1 MVQRLQSVLT
11 LYLSGVLAFLG
22 LWWYIYRKKEYH
34 LTDKDDANDETT
46 ADQEHLSSPRDV
58 GNCVVENGHSTG
70 MHLDGHAV
78 RERSLVEQELV
89 DITNTAAAEQGIVP
103 LCQSQ
108 PEVRV
113 VAADGLISSLVTAAV
128 KPVYESTESS
138 AQVFLETAAQGGPKQ
153 DLELQ
158 WEHQPCVPSAMRAT
172 SHESTCSLSICDLGS
187 GKSKS
192 VGESAGLNQPP
203 QSETLEDITNSTLNL
218 EPTGELVR
226 LEPAGEVVRLEP
238 AGGEVV
244 RLEPAGGEVVRL
256 EPAGGEVVRLEPAG
270 GEVVRLEPAGG
281 EVVRLEPAG
290 GEVVRLEPA
299 GGEVVRLEP
308 AGGEVEKIRLELA
321 VEVEKVRLEEEVV
334 RLEPAEEE
342 VRLEPA
348 EEEVR
353 LEPAEEEVRL
363 EPAEEEVR
371 LEPAEEEVRLEP
383 AEEEVRLEPAEEEVR
398 LEPAEEEV
406 RLEPAEEEVRLEPAE
421 EEVRLEPAEEEVRL
435 EPAEEEVRLEPAE
448 EEVRL
453 EPAEEE
459 VRLEPAEEEV
469 RLEPA
474 EEEVRLEPAEEE
486 VRLEP
491 AEEVEEVRLE
501 PAEEVEMV
509 RRDPAEEV
517 EMVRREPAEEEEVVR
532 LEPEGD
538 ILSAVEEPTF
548 ESSLQADTCL
558 ASPSHLITSRV
569 SASKQPLGML
579 RLPQKKES
587 EECKLSRSNTAEI
600 NQLVSGL
607 ITDVV
612 SAAVNQFL
620 KEKTQLGHS
629 VSPLRSGDPCKAPD
643 HISMDNSEPEHE
655 MPPLFQEDPCSTT
668 GRENISSSPIVQE
681 DVKHDHS
688 SRAEIET
695 EKIEPAE
702 DSAVG
707 DFGSSA
713 RQTEKVS
720 SGKELS
726 TSMSPQPPR
735 GPAEE
740 LGATSMFLT
749 NGWWMANV
757 TGSGVNSMD
766 CVDGY
771 CQHEARD
778 IKHSSPSLPSQL
790 LNTNQAIE
798 KYNQS
803 HNSSQSPTVWEIEV
817 PKHFV
822 GRLIG
827 KKGRHVNY
835 LKETSGAKVFI
846 TVLPY
851 TQEFQICHIEGSEEQ
866 VDCALEL
873 IRKKFK
879 DLDVTNCYVQPP
891 VASLPSLSI
900 TSWLLLPHR
909 VTVEVTVIQVAS
921 GNCVFLQQHKH
932 PTFHAFCSL
941 DQNMSL
947 CYSHPGCPPLPA
959 PVEVG
964 VICAAQMPEGSW
976 WRAQVMGHHEET
988 MVELRYVDYGGYDIV
1003 KMDTLRQIRSDFV
1016 ALPFQ
1021 GSEVILENIAPIP
1034 DFSAAAKS
1042 ALEEMTR
1049 GLALLAQVTNCHTSG
1064 IPLVQIWRTEGE
1076 ELVSVN
1082 RAMVD
1087 NGLCTWVDSP

>member
-70 MHLDGHAV
+70 MHLDWHAV
-78 RERSLVEQELV
+78 KERSLVEQELV
-89 DITNTAAAEQGIVP
+89 A
-103 LCQSQ
+103 CQSQ

-113 VAADGLISSLVTAAV
+113 VAADGLISGLATAAV

-138 AQVFLETAAQGGPKQ
+138 AQVFLETAAEGGPEQ

-192 VGESAGLNQPP
+192 VGESAGLNQPL
-203 QSETLEDITNSTLNL
+203 QSATLEDITNSTLK
-218 EPTGELVR
+218 
-226 LEPAGEVVRLEP
+226 LEPAEEVVVRLEP
-238 AGGEVV
+238 AE
-244 RLEPAGGEVVRL
+244 A
-256 EPAGGEVVRLEPAG
+256 
-270 GEVVRLEPAGG
+270 
-281 EVVRLEPAG
+281 
-290 GEVVRLEPA
+290 
-299 GGEVVRLEP
+299 
-308 AGGEVEKIRLELA
+308 
-321 VEVEKVRLEEEVV
+321 EEVV
-334 RLEPAEEE
+334 RLEPAEEVVRLEPAVEVVRLEPAVEVVRLEPTVEVVRLEPTVEVVRLEPAVEVVRLEPTVEVVRLEPAEEVRLEPAEEVRLEPAEEVRLEPAEEVRLEPAEEVRLEPAEEVVRLEPAEEVVRLEPAEEVVRLEPAEEVVRLEPAEEVVRLEPAEEVVRLEPTVEVVRLEPAEEVRLEPAEEVRLEPAEEEEE

-348 EEEVR
+348 EEE
-353 LEPAEEEVRL
+353 EE
-363 EPAEEEVR
+363 
-371 LEPAEEEVRLEP
+371 
-383 AEEEVRLEPAEEEVR
+383 
-398 LEPAEEEV
+398 
-406 RLEPAEEEVRLEPAE
+406 
-421 EEVRLEPAEEEVRL
+421 
-435 EPAEEEVRLEPAE
+435 
-448 EEVRL
+448 
-453 EPAEEE
+453 
-459 VRLEPAEEEV
+459 
-469 RLEPA
+469 
-474 EEEVRLEPAEEE
+474 
-486 VRLEP
+486 
-491 AEEVEEVRLE
+491 
-501 PAEEVEMV
+501 
-509 RRDPAEEV
+509 
-517 EMVRREPAEEEEVVR
+517 VR

-538 ILSAVEEPTF
+538 ILSSVEEPTC

-569 SASKQPLGML
+569 SASKQPLGIL
-579 RLPQKKES
+579 RSPQKKES
-587 EECKLSRSNTAEI
+587 EECKFSRSNTAEI

-607 ITDVV
+607 ITNVV
-612 SAAVNQFL
+612 SAAVSQFL
-620 KEKTQLGHS
+620 KEKTQLGHG
-629 VSPLRSGDPCKAPD
+629 VSPLHSGDPCKAPD
-643 HISMDNSEPEHE
+643 HISMDNSEHE
-655 MPPLFQEDPCSTT
+655 MPPLFQEDLCSTT
-668 GRENISSSPIVQE
+668 GRENISSSPIVHE

-695 EKIEPAE
+695 EKIELAE
-702 DSAVG
+702 KDSAVG
-707 DFGSSA
+707 DSGSSSG
-713 RQTEKVS
+713 QTEKVS

-735 GPAEE
+735 GPAEG

-749 NGWWMANV
+749 NGWWMATV
-757 TGSGVNSMD
+757 PGSGVNNMD

-778 IKHSSPSLPSQL
+778 NKHSSPSLPSQL

-803 HNSSQSPTVWEIEV
+803 HNRSQSPTVWEIEV

-835 LKETSGAKVFI
+835 LKEMSGAKVFI
-846 TVLPY
+846 TALPY

-891 VASLPSLSI
+891 VTSLPSLSI

-932 PTFHAFCSL
+932 PTFHALCSL

-947 CYSHPGCPPLPA
+947 CYSHPGCPLLPA

-964 VICAAQMPEGSW
+964 VICAAQMPEGAW

-1003 KMDTLRQIRSDFV
+1003 KTDTLRQIRSDFV

-1049 GLALLAQVTNCHTSG
+1049 GLALLAQVEKRSAWIRLLLMYSLQNDMSWC
-1064 IPLVQIWRTEGE
+1064 L
-1076 ELVSVN
+1076 
-1082 RAMVD
+1082 
-1087 NGLCTWVDSP
+1087 

>member
-34 LTDKDDANDETT
+34 LTDKDDSNDETT

-58 GNCVVENGHSTG
+58 GNCVVENSHSTG

-113 VAADGLISSLVTAAV
+113 VAADGLIRSLVTAAV

-138 AQVFLETAAQGGPKQ
+138 AQVFLETAAEGGPEQ

-218 EPTGELVR
+218 EPAGEVVR

-238 AGGEVV
+238 AGEVVRLEPAGEVV
-244 RLEPAGGEVVRL
+244 RLEPAGEVVRLEPAGEVVRL
-256 EPAGGEVVRLEPAG
+256 EPAGEVVRLEPAGEVVRLEPA
-270 GEVVRLEPAGG
+270 EEEMVRLEPA
-281 EVVRLEPAG
+281 EEEMFRLEP
-290 GEVVRLEPA
+290 V
-299 GGEVVRLEP
+299 
-308 AGGEVEKIRLELA
+308 
-321 VEVEKVRLEEEVV
+321 EVV

-342 VRLEPA
+342 V
-348 EEEVR
+348 VR
-353 LEPAEEEVRL
+353 LEPA
-363 EPAEEEVR
+363 
-371 LEPAEEEVRLEP
+371 
-383 AEEEVRLEPAEEEVR
+383 
-398 LEPAEEEV
+398 
-406 RLEPAEEEVRLEPAE
+406 
-421 EEVRLEPAEEEVRL
+421 
-435 EPAEEEVRLEPAE
+435 
-448 EEVRL
+448 
-453 EPAEEE
+453 
-459 VRLEPAEEEV
+459 
-469 RLEPA
+469 
-474 EEEVRLEPAEEE
+474 
-486 VRLEP
+486 
-491 AEEVEEVRLE
+491 
-501 PAEEVEMV
+501 
-509 RRDPAEEV
+509 
-517 EMVRREPAEEEEVVR
+517 EEEVVR

-558 ASPSHLITSRV
+558 ASPSHLITSQV

-629 VSPLRSGDPCKAPD
+629 VSPLRSGDLCKAPD

-668 GRENISSSPIVQE
+668 GRENINSSPIVQE

-713 RQTEKVS
+713 GQTEKVS

-735 GPAEE
+735 GPAEG

-778 IKHSSPSLPSQL
+778 NKHSSPSLPSQL

-803 HNSSQSPTVWEIEV
+803 HSPSVWEIEV

-932 PTFHAFCSL
+932 PTFHALCSL

-959 PVEVG
+959 PVVGRHAQPGCPPLPAPVEGRHAQPGCPPLPAPVEGRHAQPGCPPLPAPVEVG
-964 VICAAQMPEGSW
+964 VICAAQMPEGAW

-1003 KMDTLRQIRSDFV
+1003 QMDTLCQIRSDFV

>member
-70 MHLDGHAV
+70 MHLDWHAV
-78 RERSLVEQELV
+78 KERSLVEQELV
-89 DITNTAAAEQGIVP
+89 A
-103 LCQSQ
+103 CQSQ

-113 VAADGLISSLVTAAV
+113 VAADGLISGLATAAV

-138 AQVFLETAAQGGPKQ
+138 AQVFLETAAEGGPEQ

-192 VGESAGLNQPP
+192 VGESAGLNQPL
-203 QSETLEDITNSTLNL
+203 QSATLEDITNSTLK
-218 EPTGELVR
+218 
-226 LEPAGEVVRLEP
+226 LEPAEEVVVRLEP
-238 AGGEVV
+238 AE
-244 RLEPAGGEVVRL
+244 A
-256 EPAGGEVVRLEPAG
+256 
-270 GEVVRLEPAGG
+270 
-281 EVVRLEPAG
+281 
-290 GEVVRLEPA
+290 
-299 GGEVVRLEP
+299 
-308 AGGEVEKIRLELA
+308 
-321 VEVEKVRLEEEVV
+321 EEVV
-334 RLEPAEEE
+334 RLEPAEEVVRLEPAEEVRLEPAEEVEVVRLEPAEEVVRLEPAEEVVRLEPAEEVVRLEPTVEVVRLEPAEEVRLEPAEEVRLEPAEEEEE

-348 EEEVR
+348 EEE
-353 LEPAEEEVRL
+353 EE
-363 EPAEEEVR
+363 
-371 LEPAEEEVRLEP
+371 
-383 AEEEVRLEPAEEEVR
+383 
-398 LEPAEEEV
+398 
-406 RLEPAEEEVRLEPAE
+406 
-421 EEVRLEPAEEEVRL
+421 
-435 EPAEEEVRLEPAE
+435 
-448 EEVRL
+448 
-453 EPAEEE
+453 
-459 VRLEPAEEEV
+459 
-469 RLEPA
+469 
-474 EEEVRLEPAEEE
+474 
-486 VRLEP
+486 
-491 AEEVEEVRLE
+491 
-501 PAEEVEMV
+501 
-509 RRDPAEEV
+509 
-517 EMVRREPAEEEEVVR
+517 VR

-538 ILSAVEEPTF
+538 ILSSVEEPTC

-569 SASKQPLGML
+569 SASKQPLGIL
-579 RLPQKKES
+579 RSPQKKES
-587 EECKLSRSNTAEI
+587 EECKFSRSNTAEI

-607 ITDVV
+607 ITNVV
-612 SAAVNQFL
+612 SAAVSQFL
-620 KEKTQLGHS
+620 KEKTQLGHG
-629 VSPLRSGDPCKAPD
+629 VSPLHSGDPCKAPD
-643 HISMDNSEPEHE
+643 HISMDNSEHE
-655 MPPLFQEDPCSTT
+655 MPPLFQEDLCSTT
-668 GRENISSSPIVQE
+668 GRENISSSPIVHE

-695 EKIEPAE
+695 EKIELAE
-702 DSAVG
+702 KDSAVG
-707 DFGSSA
+707 DSGSSSG
-713 RQTEKVS
+713 QTEKVS

-735 GPAEE
+735 GPAEG

-749 NGWWMANV
+749 NGWWMATV
-757 TGSGVNSMD
+757 PGSGVNNMD

-778 IKHSSPSLPSQL
+778 NKHSSPSLPSQL

-803 HNSSQSPTVWEIEV
+803 HNRSQSPTVWEIEV

-835 LKETSGAKVFI
+835 LKEMSGAKVFI
-846 TVLPY
+846 TALPY

-891 VASLPSLSI
+891 VTSLPSLSI

-932 PTFHAFCSL
+932 PTFHALCSL

-947 CYSHPGCPPLPA
+947 CYSHPGCPLLPA

-964 VICAAQMPEGSW
+964 VICAAQMPEGAW

-1003 KMDTLRQIRSDFV
+1003 KTDTLRQIRSDFV

-1087 NGLCTWVDSP
+1087 NGLCSWVDSP

>member
-70 MHLDGHAV
+70 MHLDWHAV
-78 RERSLVEQELV
+78 KERSLVEQELV
-89 DITNTAAAEQGIVP
+89 A
-103 LCQSQ
+103 CQSQ

-113 VAADGLISSLVTAAV
+113 VAADGLISGLATAAV

-138 AQVFLETAAQGGPKQ
+138 AQVFLETAAEGGPEQ

-192 VGESAGLNQPP
+192 VGESAGLNQPL
-203 QSETLEDITNSTLNL
+203 QSATLEDITNSTLK
-218 EPTGELVR
+218 
-226 LEPAGEVVRLEP
+226 LEPAEEVVVRLEP
-238 AGGEVV
+238 AE
-244 RLEPAGGEVVRL
+244 A
-256 EPAGGEVVRLEPAG
+256 
-270 GEVVRLEPAGG
+270 
-281 EVVRLEPAG
+281 
-290 GEVVRLEPA
+290 
-299 GGEVVRLEP
+299 
-308 AGGEVEKIRLELA
+308 
-321 VEVEKVRLEEEVV
+321 EEVV
-334 RLEPAEEE
+334 RLEPAEEVVRLEPAVEVVRLEPAVEVVRLEPTVEVVRLEPTVEVVRLEPAEEVRLEPAEEVEVVRLEPAEEVVRLEPAEEVVRLEPAEEVVRLEPTVEVVRLEPAEEVRLEPAEEVRLEPAEEEEE

-348 EEEVR
+348 EEE
-353 LEPAEEEVRL
+353 EE
-363 EPAEEEVR
+363 
-371 LEPAEEEVRLEP
+371 
-383 AEEEVRLEPAEEEVR
+383 
-398 LEPAEEEV
+398 
-406 RLEPAEEEVRLEPAE
+406 
-421 EEVRLEPAEEEVRL
+421 
-435 EPAEEEVRLEPAE
+435 
-448 EEVRL
+448 
-453 EPAEEE
+453 
-459 VRLEPAEEEV
+459 
-469 RLEPA
+469 
-474 EEEVRLEPAEEE
+474 
-486 VRLEP
+486 
-491 AEEVEEVRLE
+491 
-501 PAEEVEMV
+501 
-509 RRDPAEEV
+509 
-517 EMVRREPAEEEEVVR
+517 VR

-538 ILSAVEEPTF
+538 ILSSVEEPTC

-569 SASKQPLGML
+569 SASKQPLGIL
-579 RLPQKKES
+579 RSPQKKES
-587 EECKLSRSNTAEI
+587 EECKFSRSNTAEI

-607 ITDVV
+607 ITNVV
-612 SAAVNQFL
+612 SAAVSQFL
-620 KEKTQLGHS
+620 KEKTQLGHG
-629 VSPLRSGDPCKAPD
+629 VSPLHSGDPCKAPD
-643 HISMDNSEPEHE
+643 HISMDNSEHE
-655 MPPLFQEDPCSTT
+655 MPPLFQEDLCSTT
-668 GRENISSSPIVQE
+668 GRENISSSPIVHE

-695 EKIEPAE
+695 EKIELAE
-702 DSAVG
+702 KDSAVG
-707 DFGSSA
+707 DSGSSSG
-713 RQTEKVS
+713 QTEKVS

-735 GPAEE
+735 GPAEG

-749 NGWWMANV
+749 NGWWMATV
-757 TGSGVNSMD
+757 PGSGVNNMD

-778 IKHSSPSLPSQL
+778 NKHSSPSLPSQL

-803 HNSSQSPTVWEIEV
+803 HNRSQSPTVWEIEV

-835 LKETSGAKVFI
+835 LKEMSGAKVFI
-846 TVLPY
+846 TALPY

-891 VASLPSLSI
+891 VTSLPSLSI

-932 PTFHAFCSL
+932 PTFHALCSL

-947 CYSHPGCPPLPA
+947 CYSHPGCPLLPA

-964 VICAAQMPEGSW
+964 VICAAQMPEGAW

-1003 KMDTLRQIRSDFV
+1003 KTDTLRQIRSDFV

-1087 NGLCTWVDSP
+1087 NGLCSWVDSP

>member
-22 LWWYIYRKKEYH
+22 LWWYTSRKKEHH

-58 GNCVVENGHSTG
+58 GNRVVENGHSTG
-70 MHLDGHAV
+70 THMDGHAV

-89 DITNTAAAEQGIVP
+89 DSTNTPAAAEPGIVP
-103 LCQSQ
+103 FCQSQ

-113 VAADGLISSLVTAAV
+113 VAADGLIRGLDTAAV

-138 AQVFLETAAQGGPKQ
+138 AQVFLETAAEGGPEQ

-158 WEHQPCVPSAMRAT
+158 WEHQLCF
-172 SHESTCSLSICDLGS
+172 ESTCSLSICHLGS

-192 VGESAGLNQPP
+192 IGESAGLNQPP
-203 QSETLEDITNSTLNL
+203 QSETLEDTTNSTLNL
-218 EPTGELVR
+218 EPAEEEEEVI
-226 LEPAGEVVRLEP
+226 LEPAEEEEEVILEP
-238 AGGEVV
+238 AEEEEEVI
-244 RLEPAGGEVVRL
+244 LEPAEEEEEVIL
-256 EPAGGEVVRLEPAG
+256 EPAEEEEEVILEPAEEE
-270 GEVVRLEPAGG
+270 EVILEPAEEE
-281 EVVRLEPAG
+281 EVILEPAEEEE
-290 GEVVRLEPA
+290 EVILEPA
-299 GGEVVRLEP
+299 EEEEEVILEP
-308 AGGEVEKIRLELA
+308 AEE
-321 VEVEKVRLEEEVV
+321 EEEVILEPAEEEEEVILEPAEEEEEVILEPAEEEEEVILEPAEEEEVILEPAEEEEVILEPAEEEEVILEPAEEEEV
-334 RLEPAEEE
+334 RLAPAEEEEVRLAPAEEE
-342 VRLEPA
+342 VRLA
-348 EEEVR
+348 
-353 LEPAEEEVRL
+353 
-363 EPAEEEVR
+363 
-371 LEPAEEEVRLEP
+371 
-383 AEEEVRLEPAEEEVR
+383 
-398 LEPAEEEV
+398 
-406 RLEPAEEEVRLEPAE
+406 
-421 EEVRLEPAEEEVRL
+421 
-435 EPAEEEVRLEPAE
+435 
-448 EEVRL
+448 
-453 EPAEEE
+453 
-459 VRLEPAEEEV
+459 
-469 RLEPA
+469 
-474 EEEVRLEPAEEE
+474 
-486 VRLEP
+486 
-491 AEEVEEVRLE
+491 
-501 PAEEVEMV
+501 
-509 RRDPAEEV
+509 
-517 EMVRREPAEEEEVVR
+517 
-532 LEPEGD
+532 PEGD
-538 ILSAVEEPTF
+538 ILSAVEEPTC

-558 ASPSHLITSRV
+558 ASPSHLITSQV
-569 SASKQPLGML
+569 SASKQPLGIL
-579 RLPQKKES
+579 RTPQKKDQS
-587 EECKLSRSNTAEI
+587 EEYKLIRSNTAVI
-600 NQLVSGL
+600 NQLASGL

-612 SAAVNQFL
+612 SAAVSQFL

-629 VSPLRSGDPCKAPD
+629 VSPLRSEDPCKAPD

-655 MPPLFQEDPCSTT
+655 MPPLFQEVLCSTT
-668 GRENISSSPIVQE
+668 GRENISSSTIVQE
-681 DVKHDHS
+681 DVKHDHR

-695 EKIEPAE
+695 EKLELAE

-707 DFGSSA
+707 DSGSSSA
-713 RQTEKVS
+713 QTEKVS
-720 SGKELS
+720 SGKDLS

-735 GPAEE
+735 GPAEG

-749 NGWWMANV
+749 NGRWMANV
-757 TGSGVNSMD
+757 PGSGVNSMD

-771 CQHEARD
+771 CEHEARD
-778 IKHSSPSLPSQL
+778 NKHSSPSPPSQL
-790 LNTNQAIE
+790 PNTDQAIE
-798 KYNQS
+798 KYS
-803 HNSSQSPTVWEIEV
+803 HNSSQSLTVWEIEV

-846 TVLPY
+846 TALPY
-851 TQEFQICHIEGSEEQ
+851 TQEFQICHIEGSEDQ

-873 IRKKFK
+873 IRKKFN

-909 VTVEVTVIQVAS
+909 VTVEVTVIQIAS

-932 PTFHAFCSL
+932 PTFHALCSL

-964 VICAAQMPEGSW
+964 VICAAQMPEGAW
-976 WRAQVMGHHEET
+976 WRAQVMGYHEET

-1034 DFSAAAKS
+1034 GEDFSAAAKS
-1042 ALEEMTR
+1042 TLEEMTR

-1082 RAMVD
+1082 RAMVE
-1087 NGLCTWVDSP
+1087 NGLCSWVDSP

>member
-70 MHLDGHAV
+70 MHLDWHAV
-78 RERSLVEQELV
+78 KERSLVEQELV
-89 DITNTAAAEQGIVP
+89 A
-103 LCQSQ
+103 CQSQ

-113 VAADGLISSLVTAAV
+113 VAADGLISGLATAAV

-138 AQVFLETAAQGGPKQ
+138 AQVFLETAAEGGPEQ

-192 VGESAGLNQPP
+192 VGESAGLNQPL
-203 QSETLEDITNSTLNL
+203 QSATLEDITNSTLK
-218 EPTGELVR
+218 
-226 LEPAGEVVRLEP
+226 LEPAEEVVVRLEP
-238 AGGEVV
+238 AE
-244 RLEPAGGEVVRL
+244 A
-256 EPAGGEVVRLEPAG
+256 
-270 GEVVRLEPAGG
+270 
-281 EVVRLEPAG
+281 
-290 GEVVRLEPA
+290 
-299 GGEVVRLEP
+299 
-308 AGGEVEKIRLELA
+308 
-321 VEVEKVRLEEEVV
+321 EEVV
-334 RLEPAEEE
+334 RLEPAEEVVRLEPAEEVRLEPAEEVRLEPAEEVRLEPAEEVVRLEPAEEVVRLEPAEEVVRLEPAEEVVRLEPAEEVVRLEPAEEVVRLEPTVEVVRLEPAEEVRLEPAEEVRLEPAEEEEE

-348 EEEVR
+348 EEE
-353 LEPAEEEVRL
+353 EE
-363 EPAEEEVR
+363 
-371 LEPAEEEVRLEP
+371 
-383 AEEEVRLEPAEEEVR
+383 
-398 LEPAEEEV
+398 
-406 RLEPAEEEVRLEPAE
+406 
-421 EEVRLEPAEEEVRL
+421 
-435 EPAEEEVRLEPAE
+435 
-448 EEVRL
+448 
-453 EPAEEE
+453 
-459 VRLEPAEEEV
+459 
-469 RLEPA
+469 
-474 EEEVRLEPAEEE
+474 
-486 VRLEP
+486 
-491 AEEVEEVRLE
+491 
-501 PAEEVEMV
+501 
-509 RRDPAEEV
+509 
-517 EMVRREPAEEEEVVR
+517 VR

-538 ILSAVEEPTF
+538 ILSSVEEPTC

-569 SASKQPLGML
+569 SASKQPLGIL
-579 RLPQKKES
+579 RSPQKKES
-587 EECKLSRSNTAEI
+587 EECKFSRSNTAEI

-607 ITDVV
+607 ITNVV
-612 SAAVNQFL
+612 SAAVSQFL
-620 KEKTQLGHS
+620 KEKTQLGHG
-629 VSPLRSGDPCKAPD
+629 VSPLHSGDPCKAPD
-643 HISMDNSEPEHE
+643 HISMDNSEHE
-655 MPPLFQEDPCSTT
+655 MPPLFQEDLCSTT
-668 GRENISSSPIVQE
+668 GRENISSSPIVHE

-695 EKIEPAE
+695 EKIELAE
-702 DSAVG
+702 KDSAVG
-707 DFGSSA
+707 DSGSSSG
-713 RQTEKVS
+713 QTEKVS

-735 GPAEE
+735 GPAEG

-749 NGWWMANV
+749 NGWWMATV
-757 TGSGVNSMD
+757 PGSGVNNMD

-778 IKHSSPSLPSQL
+778 NKHSSPSLPSQL

-803 HNSSQSPTVWEIEV
+803 HNRSQSPTVWEIEV

-835 LKETSGAKVFI
+835 LKEMSGAKVFI
-846 TVLPY
+846 TALPY

-891 VASLPSLSI
+891 VTSLPSLSI

-932 PTFHAFCSL
+932 PTFHALCSL

-947 CYSHPGCPPLPA
+947 CYSHPGCPLLPA

-964 VICAAQMPEGSW
+964 VICAAQMPEGAW

-1003 KMDTLRQIRSDFV
+1003 KTDTLRQIRSDFV

-1087 NGLCTWVDSP
+1087 NGLCSWVDSP

>member
-70 MHLDGHAV
+70 MHLDWHAV
-78 RERSLVEQELV
+78 KERSLVEQELV
-89 DITNTAAAEQGIVP
+89 A
-103 LCQSQ
+103 CQSQ

-113 VAADGLISSLVTAAV
+113 VAADGLISGLATAAV

-138 AQVFLETAAQGGPKQ
+138 AQVFLETAAEGGPEQ

-192 VGESAGLNQPP
+192 VGESAGLNQPL
-203 QSETLEDITNSTLNL
+203 QSATLEDITNSTLK
-218 EPTGELVR
+218 
-226 LEPAGEVVRLEP
+226 LEPAEEVVVRLEP
-238 AGGEVV
+238 AE
-244 RLEPAGGEVVRL
+244 A
-256 EPAGGEVVRLEPAG
+256 
-270 GEVVRLEPAGG
+270 
-281 EVVRLEPAG
+281 
-290 GEVVRLEPA
+290 
-299 GGEVVRLEP
+299 
-308 AGGEVEKIRLELA
+308 
-321 VEVEKVRLEEEVV
+321 EEVV
-334 RLEPAEEE
+334 RLEPAEEVVRLE
-342 VRLEPA
+342 PAVEVVRLEPAVEVVRLEPTVEVVRLEPTVEVVRLEPAVEVVRLEPTVEVVRLEPTVEVVRLEPA
-348 EEEVR
+348 EE
-353 LEPAEEEVRL
+353 
-363 EPAEEEVR
+363 
-371 LEPAEEEVRLEP
+371 
-383 AEEEVRLEPAEEEVR
+383 
-398 LEPAEEEV
+398 
-406 RLEPAEEEVRLEPAE
+406 
-421 EEVRLEPAEEEVRL
+421 
-435 EPAEEEVRLEPAE
+435 
-448 EEVRL
+448 
-453 EPAEEE
+453 
-459 VRLEPAEEEV
+459 
-469 RLEPA
+469 
-474 EEEVRLEPAEEE
+474 
-486 VRLEP
+486 
-491 AEEVEEVRLE
+491 
-501 PAEEVEMV
+501 
-509 RRDPAEEV
+509 
-517 EMVRREPAEEEEVVR
+517 VR

-538 ILSAVEEPTF
+538 ILSSVEEPTC

-569 SASKQPLGML
+569 SASKQPLGIL
-579 RLPQKKES
+579 RSPQKKES
-587 EECKLSRSNTAEI
+587 EECKFSRSNTAEI

-607 ITDVV
+607 ITNVV
-612 SAAVNQFL
+612 SAAVSQFL
-620 KEKTQLGHS
+620 KEKTQLGHG
-629 VSPLRSGDPCKAPD
+629 VSPLHSGDPCKAPD
-643 HISMDNSEPEHE
+643 HISMDNSEHE
-655 MPPLFQEDPCSTT
+655 MPPLFQEDLCSTT
-668 GRENISSSPIVQE
+668 GRENISSSPIVHE

-695 EKIEPAE
+695 EKIELAE
-702 DSAVG
+702 KDSAVG
-707 DFGSSA
+707 DSGSSSG
-713 RQTEKVS
+713 QTEKVS

-735 GPAEE
+735 GPAEG

-749 NGWWMANV
+749 NGWWMATV
-757 TGSGVNSMD
+757 PGSGVNNMD

-778 IKHSSPSLPSQL
+778 NKHSSPSLPSQL

-803 HNSSQSPTVWEIEV
+803 HNRSQSPTVWEIEV

-835 LKETSGAKVFI
+835 LKEMSGAKVFI
-846 TVLPY
+846 TALPY

-891 VASLPSLSI
+891 VTSLPSLSI

-932 PTFHAFCSL
+932 PTFHALCSL

-947 CYSHPGCPPLPA
+947 CYSHPGCPLLPA

-964 VICAAQMPEGSW
+964 VICAAQMPEGAW

-1003 KMDTLRQIRSDFV
+1003 KTDTLRQIRSDFV

-1087 NGLCTWVDSP
+1087 NGLCSWVDSP